1 MSNSQIN
8 SNSHKH
14 KHKHKHNDNLTSN
27 INTIKLSP
35 TKPLDNK
42 DHITNNKDIIAN
54 NCDEKS
60 LMGNIIKKIKEG
72 IMNDNIKNE
81 LITPIYDEI
90 YMLIYPHYIMLFALM
105 IAILFLEILIFFAIF
120 ATIKLR

>member
-1 MSNSQIN
+1 MSNSQI
-8 SNSHKH
+8 K
-14 KHKHKHNDNLTSN
+14 
-27 INTIKLSP
+27 
-35 TKPLDNK
+35 
-42 DHITNNKDIIAN
+42 TNNKNKHKYTNDKNLINIIKTPVKLCDNKNIIN

-60 LMGNIIKKIKEG
+60 VIGNIIKKIKEG

-81 LITPIYDEI
+81 IITPIYDEI
-90 YMLIYPHYIMLFALM
+90 FLFIYPHYIIFFALM